1 MQTYDLSAPTTRSEL
16 NALYAKMRN
25 EPGLCRVEPFG
36 AYAAS
41 RYEDIL
47 VVQKDAQRFSAEAI
61 AAAAEPSWLGHNPLA
76 HSMLSRDPPRHTQL
90 RALVSRAFGPAGLA
104 RLESVVRREA
114 EALAESVVRQREVE
128 LVDTFC
134 FLLPRNIIGHL
145 LGLDPSTFP
154 EFKRWVSSIN
164 LIASAT
170 PEQYEGIRSAVR
182 EMKHDMGA
190 VIAERRRKP
199 GEDMVS
205 DLVRAEVEGSRLSD
219 DELMS
224 FLFLLITAGME
235 STTHLIGNS
244 VIHLARL
251 PEQFEQARADK
262 AHIPRFIEEVLRYEP
277 PIQLNFRMA
286 ASDVELS
293 GTKVPAG
300 SLVLAL
306 IAAGNLDER
315 VFEQPEQ
322 FLPGREKGTQHL
334 TFGQG
339 MHFCLGAQ
347 LARMEARF
355 ALEALVSR
363 IRELKLRSPEIE
375 WIPNYGLHG
384 PRVLPV
390 ELIPA

>member
-1 MQTYDLSAPTTRSEL
+1 LSAPTTRSERY
-16 NALYAKMRN
+16 ALFAKLRN

-36 AYAAS
+36 AYGVA

-47 VVQKDAQRFSAEAI
+47 VVQKDAQRFSSEAI
-61 AAAAEPSWLGHNPLA
+61 VAAAEPPWLGHNPLA
-76 HSMLSRDPPRHTQL
+76 HSMMSMDPPRHTQL
-90 RALVSRAFGPAGLA
+90 RALVSRAFGPTGLA

-128 LVDTFC
+128 LVDAFS
-134 FLLPRNIIGHL
+134 FLLPRNIMGHL
-145 LGLDPSTFP
+145 LGLAPSTFP
-154 EFKRWVSSIN
+154 EFKRWVFSVN
-164 LIASAT
+164 LAASAT
-170 PEQYEGIRSAVR
+170 PEDYECVRAAVR
-182 EMKHDMGA
+182 EMKHYLGA

-205 DLVRAEVEGSRLSD
+205 DLLQAEVEGRKLSD

-224 FLFLLITAGME
+224 FLFLLFNAGME
-235 STTHLIGNS
+235 TTAHLIGNS

-251 PEQFEQARADK
+251 PEQLEQARVDK
-262 AHIPRFIEEVLRYEP
+262 AHIPRFIEEVLRYES
-277 PIQLNFRMA
+277 PIQVNFRMA

-300 SLVLAL
+300 SMVLAL
-306 IAAGNLDER
+306 IPSGNFDER
-315 VFEQPEQ
+315 VFKQPEQ

-355 ALEALVSR
+355 ALEALVPR

-375 WIPNYGLHG
+375 WIPSYGLHG

-390 ELIPA
+390 ELVPA